1 MSASLNFKSISAA
14 LRLGITGLVIAVLML
29 AAPFASAQAY
39 SGYPTTS
46 IVEVKKD
53 QSVTIEVK
61 NLPPN
66 QTFTVKMNKIG
77 TKGVGGEVV
86 GKFDSEKGGT
96 KKVTFDIPASL
107 KGLKLIAIRIE
118 SPGGYFAYDWF
129 TNDPSGSDS
138 GGTPPKPPAGKI
150 PTISIVSV
158 TKDNEVK
165 IKTQDFPA
173 NKTFTARMGD
183 YGTKGVNGT
192 VVGTTE
198 SGSGGSFE
206 VTYKIPDNLKGKD
219 RIAIRLESS
228 GGYFA
233 YDWFYN
239 TTGSGT
245 TPPPS
250 GTPGYK
256 GYPTFSIQAVVKD
269 SKVTIKGSNFPAD
282 QTFTV
287 RMGAYG
293 TKGVGGEV
301 VGTKET
307 GSGGSFEATFDIPS
321 GLKGKDR
328 IAIRMDS
335 PQGFYAFNWF
345 WNNTYP

>member
-1 MSASLNFKSISAA
+1 MNASLDNKTFLPAF
-14 LRLGITGLVIAVLML
+14 RLGITLLVIAVLAL
-29 AAPFASAQAY
+29 AMPLATAQAY

-61 NLPPN
+61 NLPSN
-66 QTFTVKMNKIG
+66 QTFTAMMNKIG

-96 KKVTFDIPASL
+96 KKVTFDIPAAL

-118 SPGGYFAYDWF
+118 SPQGFYAYDWF
-129 TNDPSGSDS
+129 TNDPSGADS
-138 GGTPPKPPAGKI
+138 GTPAKPPAGKI

-158 TKDNEVK
+158 TKDSEVK
-165 IKTQDFPA
+165 IKTKDFPA
-173 NKTFTARMGD
+173 NKTFTARMGEF
-183 YGTKGVNGT
+183 GSKGVNGT

-206 VTYKIPDNLKGKD
+206 VTYKIPDNLKGRE
-219 RIAIRLESS
+219 RIAIRLEAP

-233 YDWFYN
+233 YDWFFN
-239 TTGSGT
+239 VTGSGT
-245 TPPPS
+245 TPPSS
-250 GTPGYK
+250 GAPGYK
-256 GYPTFSIQAVVKD
+256 GYPTFSIQAVVED
-269 SKVTIKGSNFPAD
+269 SKVTIKGNNFPAG

-287 RMGAYG
+287 RMGVYG
-293 TKGVGGEV
+293 SKGVGGEV

-307 GSGGSFEATFDIPS
+307 GSGGSFEATFDIPG

-335 PQGFYAFNWF
+335 PQGFFAFNWF